1 MKDVLSKTRCAAYTM
16 DASEWDAV
24 SKEAKDLVDQLLCVC
39 VEKRATADDVFAH
52 PWMASDLRVRQVHLP
67 HFCANRRRYSMRRK
81 FKAAVHA
88 VIAERRLLKL
98 GNVRVVERANTLSQE
113 QLESAFPSK
122 DSARTTGQPHI
133 KKVMSLTS
141 SQLDKSAYKE
151 KNNERGWFS

>member
-1 MKDVLSKTRCAAYTM
+1 MFM
-16 DASEWDAV
+16 
-24 SKEAKDLVDQLLCVC
+24 
-39 VEKRATADDVFAH
+39 
-52 PWMASDLRVRQVHLP
+52 P

-141 SQLDKSAYKE
+141 SGLDKSAYKDKKDE
-151 KNNERGWFS
+151 GGWFS